1 MLRRLG
7 VRGRDVLQPK
17 AYDGRQRTVPIG
29 FADDSKLERI
39 CYRFKYC
46 CRRYL
51 VKDEKT
57 EGGNGMRGRI

>member
-29 FADDSKLERI
+29 FADDSKLEMI
-39 CYRFKYC
+39 CYRFKC
-46 CRRYL
+46 CFGRYL
-51 VKDEKT
+51 VRD
-57 EGGNGMRGRI
+57 GRAGFGDGMRGRI